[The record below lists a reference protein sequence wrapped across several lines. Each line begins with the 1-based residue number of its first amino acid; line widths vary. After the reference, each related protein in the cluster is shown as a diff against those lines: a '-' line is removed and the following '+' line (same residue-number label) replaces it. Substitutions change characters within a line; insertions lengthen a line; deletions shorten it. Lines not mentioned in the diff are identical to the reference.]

1 MDFLIYSFI
10 GMVLIPLIFVIW
22 FAAIN
27 IIEVLK
33 D

>member
-10 GMVLIPLIFVIW
+10 GIVLIPLIFVIW
-22 FAAIN
+22 FATIN